1 MPMGDRQIAFGGLHA
16 FILRERLETA
26 HGLLSSGRV
35 GSCGFASLYTFNR
48 QFKRRYGDTPS
59 SL

>member
-1 MPMGDRQIAFGGLHA
+1 
-16 FILRERLETA
+16 
-26 HGLLSSGRV
+26 LLSSGRV